1 MGKVEGPKFG
11 FLGLLICLVS
21 LIVVVPF
28 LQEFSPARPVVR
40 IFSTAVLI
48 FSVYSFVNKKRI
60 LVIASLLAA
69 PAFIFNWISYSFQTS
84 TFLLIKDGF
93 NAAFFAYIVV
103 SILLEIF
110 RKKTITLNMI
120 YGSICVYLLVGLA
133 WAYVYAILE
142 NISPGSF
149 NFPLHYFQAHPSL
162 GESEAR
168 LSLLFYY
175 SYVTLSTLGYGDITP
190 VTHPAQSLAVLEAIT
205 GQFYLAILVAR
216 LVGIY
221 IYNKSER

>member
-1 MGKVEGPKFG
+1 MGKIEWPKFG

-21 LIVVVPF
+21 LILVVPF
-28 LQEFSPARPVVR
+28 LQEFSPTKPVVR

-48 FSVYSFVNKKRI
+48 LSVYSFVNKKRV
-60 LVIASLLAA
+60 LVIAFLLAA

-84 TFLLIKDGF
+84 ISLLIKDGL
-93 NAAFFAYIVV
+93 NAIFFAYIVV

-110 RKKTITLNMI
+110 KRKAITLDMI
-120 YGSICVYLLVGLA
+120 YGSICVYLLIGVA

-142 NISPGSF
+142 NINPGSF
-149 NFPLHYFQAHPSL
+149 NFPLHYFEAHPSL
-162 GESEAR
+162 GESQAR
-168 LSLLFYY
+168 STLLFYY
-175 SYVTLSTLGYGDITP
+175 SFVTLSTLGYGDITP
-190 VTHPAQSLAVLEAIT
+190 VTHAAQSIAVLEAIT

-221 IYNKSER
+221 IYNNSQR

>member
-1 MGKVEGPKFG
+1 MGKIEWPKFG

-28 LQEFSPARPVVR
+28 LQEFSPAKPVLR

-48 FSVYSFVNKKRI
+48 LSIYSFLNKKRV

-69 PAFIFNWISYSFQTS
+69 PAFISSWISYSYQTS
-84 TFLLIKDGF
+84 ATLLIKDAF
-93 NAAFFAYIVV
+93 NAIFFGYIIV

-110 RKKTITLNMI
+110 RKKAITLDLI
-120 YGSICVYLLVGLA
+120 YGSICVYLLIGVA
-133 WAYVYAILE
+133 WAHVYAVLE

-162 GESEAR
+162 SESEAHA
-168 LSLLFYY
+168 SLLFYF
-175 SYVTLSTLGYGDITP
+175 SYVTLATLGYGDITP
-190 VTHPAQSLAVLEAIT
+190 VTHPAQSIAVLEAIT

-221 IYNKSER
+221 IFNKSRQ